1 MFDNAKSGVQ
11 HNIPFQTTF
20 KMFKHLS
27 VSVGGQY
34 TETWTGKTIRYND
47 FNEGVGAVKD
57 TISGF
62 DRFGVYNYSASIT
75 TKYTEL

>member
-11 HNIPFQTTF
+11 HNIPFQTNF

-57 TISGF
+57 TISVLIDLEF
-62 DRFGVYNYSASIT
+62 IIIMQVLQQ
-75 TKYTEL
+75 KYMEL

>member
-1 MFDNAKSGVQ
+1 MDR
-11 HNIPFQTTF
+11 
-20 KMFKHLS
+20 
-27 VSVGGQY
+27 
-34 TETWTGKTIRYND
+34 KTIRYNN